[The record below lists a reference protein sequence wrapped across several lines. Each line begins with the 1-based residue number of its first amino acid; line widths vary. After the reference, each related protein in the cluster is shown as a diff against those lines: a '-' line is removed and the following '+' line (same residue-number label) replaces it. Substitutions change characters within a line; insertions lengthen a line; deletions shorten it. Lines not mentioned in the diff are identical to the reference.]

1 MVGWGK
7 RDEWEPPTSDRLSM
21 LQSIKT
27 AHEHFINE
35 STRDAHSYATEKKIA
50 FSQYFVASGANIKY
64 MFYGQTFY
72 YDVSDTHSCDMCV
85 RDPTQ
90 N

>member
-21 LQSIKT
+21 LLLKVLETHIHMRLK
-27 AHEHFINE
+27 
-35 STRDAHSYATEKKIA
+35 KKIA